1 MAMLP
6 RPEDAVA
13 LCGRFFASPVKAVV
27 RFPTGL
33 CHYVYDV
40 LLADGQQIVVRIAL
54 DDNRAMIEGGIYW
67 SGVLRPLGVPLPE
80 LLHADADAKPF
91 GFMVLR
97 RLAGTD
103 LGCVYPALSTEEKRA
118 LAIQLAAIQVRVRT
132 LPAGDG
138 YGFVCRP
145 DKPFPH
151 GTWRSVIDANLART
165 REWLK
170 AIPSLDWG
178 PIRRIEARLNR
189 EDGYLSAVAPTPFLD
204 DITTK
209 NVIIDNGHLTG
220 IVDVDEVCYGDP
232 LFALALTRMSL
243 IAHGLQTDYIDDWA
257 NALALNS
264 PQLNVLNLYTAVH
277 CASFIGELGQRFNKD
292 EAASVDPGEPRR
304 LLDILD
310 QVLSE
315 Y

>member
-1 MAMLP
+1 MATLP

-13 LCGRFFASPVKAVV
+13 LCGRLFVSPVKSIV

-40 LLADGQQIVVRIAL
+40 LLADGQQIVVRIAV
-54 DDNRAMIEGGIYW
+54 DENRFMIEGGIYW

-80 LLHADADAKPF
+80 LLHADAHGKPF

-103 LGCVYPALSTEEKRA
+103 LAHVHHVLSPEQKRT
-118 LAIQLAAIQVRVRT
+118 LAVQLAAIQARVGT
-132 LPAGDG
+132 LPPGHG
-138 YGFVCRP
+138 YGFSSRP
-145 DKPFPH
+145 DKPFH
-151 GTWRSVIDANLART
+151 HRTWRSVIDANLART
-165 REWLK
+165 YEWLK
-170 AIPSLDWG
+170 AISSVDWSR
-178 PIRRIEARLNR
+178 IRRIEARLAR
-189 EDGYLSAVAPTPFLD
+189 DDAYLSAIGPTPFLD

-209 NVIIDNGHLTG
+209 NVIIDNGRLTG
-220 IVDVDEVCYGDP
+220 IVDVDEVCFGDP

-243 IAHGLQTDYIDDWA
+243 VARGLQTDYIDYWA

-264 PQLNVLNLYTAVH
+264 RQLDVLNLYTAIH

-292 EAASVDPGEPRR
+292 EAAAIDPGESYR

-310 QVLSE
+310 QLLRE
-315 Y
+315 N